1 MLFRSKLKPDTAANL
16 GSSPEH
22 LESGFDLDVE
32 WWIKNQDAVSKR
44 WQEWTHA

>member
-1 MLFRSKLKPDTAANL
+1 
-16 GSSPEH
+16 

-44 WQEWTHA
+44 WQEWSHA